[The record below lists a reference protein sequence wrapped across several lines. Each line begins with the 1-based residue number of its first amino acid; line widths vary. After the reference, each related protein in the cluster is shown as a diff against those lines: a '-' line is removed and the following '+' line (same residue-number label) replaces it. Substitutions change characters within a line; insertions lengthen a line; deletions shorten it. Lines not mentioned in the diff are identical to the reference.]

1 MYKLQNVNTCVN
13 LLTKRNNHMKTSLT
27 QKMLSIAQTRQI
39 LRPRDLEALG
49 IPREYVLR
57 LMRKGIV
64 RRLGRGLYELAD
76 LSPTEHHSLAVAA
89 KEIPHGVVCLLSA
102 LRFHE
107 LTTQNPSEVWIGIHV
122 KARLPRNSSIKHRIV
137 RYSEK
142 TLKSGT
148 RTHKIEGIPVK
159 IFTPAKT
166 VADCFKYRSKIG
178 LDVAIESLKDSL
190 KQRKATV
197 DEIVRY
203 AKICRVSRVI
213 QPYLEASV

>member
-1 MYKLQNVNTCVN
+1 MLQNVNTYVN
-13 LLTKRNNHMKTSLT
+13 LLTKRNTMKKSLA
-27 QKMLSIAQTRQI
+27 QKMLSIAQARQI
-39 LRPRDLEALG
+39 VRPRDLDALG
-49 IPREYVLR
+49 IPREYLLR
-57 LMRKGIV
+57 LMRKGTV
-64 RRLGRGLYELAD
+64 RRLGRGIYELAD
-76 LSPTEHHSLAVAA
+76 LRPTEHHSLAVAA

-107 LTTQNPSEVWIGIHV
+107 LTTQNPSEVWIGIHIE
-122 KARLPRNSSIKHRIV
+122 ARLPRNSSMHYRIV

-142 TLKSGT
+142 TLKSGA
-148 RTHKIEGIPVK
+148 RTHKIEGISVK

-178 LDVAIESLKDSL
+178 LDVAIEALKDSL